1 MALGL
6 SSPWEVTAVEF
17 REINGQKELHMTLS
31 FEKGFKFTGKD
42 GRLYSAHDT
51 VERTWQH
58 LHFFQHK
65 SFIHAKVPRVK
76 EEDGSITTQNVSWAR
91 KGSGFTLLFEAFSM
105 FLIEC
110 EMPVSKAAEALSV
123 YPQRIW
129 TIFHYWISKAIQE
142 SKVEEVTSLGFDE
155 TSSKKGH
162 AYVTTA
168 VDLSRR
174 KILYVT
180 KGKDKECIG
189 KTVEYL
195 KEKSLNTDKIKQVC
209 IDMSPAFISGCA
221 EYLPNASITFD
232 KYHITKEVLKA
243 LDELRKKES
252 EEHKA
257 LKGYKYLF
265 LRNKLSENQ
274 NDQLYNFIEMYPK
287 LGEGYRLVQMF
298 KDFWDLENND
308 EAQGY
313 LAFWCDIAIESG
325 IQPFIKVVKMI
336 KAHWAGIV
344 NYIENRINNGIL
356 EGINSKI
363 QLAKKRARGY
373 RNIDNF
379 INMIY
384 FICGDLK
391 FDYPLYSI

>member
-1 MALGL
+1 MNKSKEIFSMALGL

-298 KDFWDLENND
+298 KIF
-308 EAQGY
+308 
-313 LAFWCDIAIESG
+313 G
-325 IQPFIKVVKMI
+325 I
-336 KAHWAGIV
+336 
-344 NYIENRINNGIL
+344 
-356 EGINSKI
+356 
-363 QLAKKRARGY
+363 
-373 RNIDNF
+373 
-379 INMIY
+379 
-384 FICGDLK
+384 
-391 FDYPLYSI
+391 